1 MRIKEVL
8 TPPTP
13 LQGVV
18 KSLQRRVTRR
28 IPWQDVED
36 PDLDTK
42 ASLYTTLNLGEALNN
57 KEFTERDDTVSQPVT
72 KILRKKTF

>member
-1 MRIKEVL
+1 M
-8 TPPTP
+8 
-13 LQGVV
+13 
-18 KSLQRRVTRR
+18 
-28 IPWQDVED
+28 ED